1 MVGAAPNDCPHD
13 PQHDE
18 PDRSSKQGLK
28 CVVSSSEKDNDKDEE
43 SEYDPRHETGAGH
56 RIDRLGMSLRVASYV
71 DDMADE
77 DHAPYEDEQHRRHRR
92 NECECSHDRVFR
104 GEDEGRS
111 DEDDGAEQSQPGTPW
126 RDSLP
131 NARGA
136 MPLWARP

>member
-18 PDRSSKQGLK
+18 PDGSSKQGLK

-111 DEDDGAEQSQPGTPW
+111 DEDDGAEQSPAGDTV
-126 RDSLP
+126 
-131 NARGA
+131 AG
-136 MPLWARP
+136 